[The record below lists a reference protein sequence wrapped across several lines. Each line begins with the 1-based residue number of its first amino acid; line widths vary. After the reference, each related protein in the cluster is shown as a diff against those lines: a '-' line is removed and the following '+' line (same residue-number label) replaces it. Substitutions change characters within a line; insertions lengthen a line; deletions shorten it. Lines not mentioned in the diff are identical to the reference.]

1 MKRAYNDTKRERER
15 ERERDKVNTQT
26 DTLID
31 GEEKALC
38 ACLRVWVRERDV
50 KINCLWWHPLSC

>member
-1 MKRAYNDTKRERER
+1 MKRAYNDTKRER

-38 ACLRVWVRERDV
+38 ACLRV
-50 KINCLWWHPLSC
+50 

>member
-1 MKRAYNDTKRERER
+1 MIQR

-38 ACLRVWVRERDV
+38 ACLRV
-50 KINCLWWHPLSC
+50 